1 MKEREESKRERE
13 RERDDCLLYRE
24 INDQND
30 HHTLQNDLKNLE
42 GWANTWGMRFNASKC
57 YILSIKN
64 SSNHFYQLNDTIL
77 KRVPTNP
84 YLGLTISEDLKWAP
98 HVNKIPKKANSTLGF
113 IRRNLKRCP
122 VNCRRSAYIAL
133 VRPLLEYGASVWD
146 PHYQKDIDKLERVQ
160 KNAARFITGDYKSTT
175 PGSVS
180 RLLEK
185 CNLPPLQER
194 RRHLRLS
201 LYYRVVEGLAPALPP
216 EKFLQQQRPGRLI
229 RTRQLDGKSSNPV
242 NNYARHNDKPY
253 AVPHCNTIERQNSFF
268 PRTTVD
274 WNRLENEVVHA
285 DSINRFRALVAK
297 TR

>member
-1 MKEREESKRERE
+1 MES
-13 RERDDCLLYRE
+13 
-24 INDQND
+24 
-30 HHTLQNDLKNLE
+30 
-42 GWANTWGMRFNASKC
+42 
-57 YILSIKN
+57 
-64 SSNHFYQLNDTIL
+64 
-77 KRVPTNP
+77 VPRLAWFP
-84 YLGLTISEDLKWAP
+84 QY
-98 HVNKIPKKANSTLGF
+98 
-113 IRRNLKRCP
+113 RRNLKRCP

-146 PHYQKDIDKLERVQ
+146 PHYQKDIDKLEHVQ
-160 KNAARFITGDYKSTT
+160 KNAARIITGDYKSTT

-194 RRHLRLS
+194 RRHLHLT
-201 LYYRVVEGLAPALPP
+201 LYYRVVEGLVLALPP
-216 EKFLQQQRPGRLI
+216 GKFLQQQRPGRLI

-274 WNRLENEVVHA
+274 WNRLENEV
-285 DSINRFRALVAK
+285 
-297 TR
+297 